1 MEWPVIL
8 ALVIGIPIVLFVPV
22 LVWGAVVSGLYQVM
36 RDAAVRRRATAARR
50 RARLAEEPVVRR

>member
-36 RDAAVRRRATAARR
+36 RDAVRRRATAARR
-50 RARLAEEPVVRR
+50 RARLAEEPVIRR

>member
-36 RDAAVRRRATAARR
+36 RDAARRRATVARR